1 MTDGL
6 DMGDDS
12 SERGRRGGGVVVIG
26 GGGHAT
32 VLIAVLHKLAW
43 DVIGYT
49 DLADRGS
56 IFGAPW
62 LGDDG
67 ALTEVAITH
76 AGCSV
81 ALGVGK
87 VDASSLRRGL
97 LARAVSEG
105 FAAPV
110 VASPDAVVNADA
122 KFGDG
127 TVVFDGA
134 VVNSRTSTG
143 RACIINTNSTV
154 EHDCLLGDNVH
165 VASGATVCGGVS
177 IGRDC
182 LIGAG
187 ATVVQ
192 GVRICDGCLVGAG
205 SVVTRDLTSPGTYF
219 GTPAER
225 AG

>member
-1 MTDGL
+1 MTGGL
-6 DMGDDS
+6 DVEHDS
-12 SERGRRGGGVVVIG
+12 SQRGRPAGGLVVIG

-32 VLIAVLHKLAW
+32 VLIAVLRKLAW
-43 DVIGYT
+43 EIIGYT
-49 DLADRGS
+49 DVKDEGCILSAS
-56 IFGAPW
+56 W

-67 ALTEVAITH
+67 ALTEIAKMH
-76 AGCSV
+76 AGCAV

-87 VDASSLRRGL
+87 VDASSHRMSL
-97 LARAVSEG
+97 LARAMSRG
-105 FAAPV
+105 FDAPV
-110 VASPDAVVNADA
+110 VASPDAVVNADTVL
-122 KFGDG
+122 GGG

-134 VVNSRTSTG
+134 VVNSRTSIG

-154 EHDCLLGDNVH
+154 EHDCVLGDNVH

-192 GVRICDGCLVGAG
+192 GVHICDGCLVGAG
-205 SVVTRDLTSPGTYF
+205 SVVTRDLTAPGTYV
-219 GTPAER
+219 GAPAGR
-225 AG
+225 AT